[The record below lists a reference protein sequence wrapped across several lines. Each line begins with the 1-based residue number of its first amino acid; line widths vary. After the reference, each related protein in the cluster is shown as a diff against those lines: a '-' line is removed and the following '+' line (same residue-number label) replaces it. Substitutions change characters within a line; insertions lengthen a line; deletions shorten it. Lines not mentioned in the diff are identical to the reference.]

1 MRVSEL
7 YVYPIKSARGIALTR
22 AQLEARGFRHDRRWM
37 LVDAQGVFIS
47 QRELQRMALID
58 VSLTAAGLTVSAE
71 GAPGM
76 TIPFLSTGES
86 IRCRIWKDTVA
97 AVPVGAQ
104 ADQWFSAFLEAPC
117 RLVYMP
123 DTARRV
129 VDRNYVPEERVVG
142 FADAFPLLII
152 GQGSLDQLNQK
163 LRTQGESPIS
173 MRRFRPNIVVA
184 GSRPHEE
191 DEWEQI
197 RIGAVDVDVVKPCAR
212 CVITTVDI
220 ATGEAGKEPLR
231 TLSRYRKRGSKVMF
245 GQNAV
250 HKQLQEIAVGD
261 SVTVTSMRY

>member
-7 YVYPIKSARGIALTR
+7 YVYPIKSARGIPLTR
-22 AQLEARGFRHDRRWM
+22 AQLEERGFQHDRRWM

-47 QRELQRMALID
+47 QRELPRMALID
-58 VSLTAAGLTVSAE
+58 IGVAADGLMVSAE
-71 GAPGM
+71 GTPGI
-76 TIPFLSTGES
+76 TIPLSSSGES
-86 IRCRIWKDTVA
+86 IRCRIWKDTVDT
-97 AVPVGAQ
+97 VPVGAE
-104 ADQWFSAFLEAPC
+104 ADQWFSAFLESSC

-123 DTARRV
+123 DAARRV
-129 VDRNYVPEERVVG
+129 VDRDYVPEERMVG

-152 GQGSLDQLNQK
+152 GQGSLDQLNRK
-163 LRTQGESPIS
+163 LNERGEMPVS
-173 MRRFRPNIVVA
+173 MHRFRPNIVVA

-231 TLSRYRKRGSKVMF
+231 TLARYRKRGSKVMF

-261 SVTVTSMRY
+261 QVTVTSMRY